1 MRQITDSTFA
11 SEVAAETMIV
21 VDMYADWCPPCKALS
36 PVLEAVVADLQA
48 KGKKVEVVKHNIDTD
63 PVKPREFG
71 VRSIPTLLFFKGGT
85 LRDTIVGAKS
95 GDIIAN
101 KILEIDSA
109 TATTTV

>member
-11 SEVAAETMIV
+11 SEVAAKTLVV
-21 VDMYADWCPPCKALS
+21 VDMYADWCPPCRALS
-36 PVLEAVVADLQA
+36 PVLEAVVTDLQA

-63 PVKPREFG
+63 PLKPKEFS
-71 VRSIPTLLFFKGGT
+71 VRSIPTLLFFKNGT
-85 LRDTIVGAKS
+85 LYHTMVGTKS

-109 TATTTV
+109 TATTAV